1 MSKALITE
9 ARLTAI
15 ANAIRAKNLSSD
27 RYTPAQMAAAIAA
40 LPEGGI
46 IPAGTKDIA
55 QNGTHDVTQY
65 ASANVNVPTPT
76 PTGTLSIT
84 QNGTHDVTQYA
95 SANVNVHASSNPH
108 ITRFNALAMGNA
120 DSATLSEVG
129 SQKMLSL
136 VMINGS
142 NTADIKQPR
151 ALITGAGSE
160 EELNP
165 IWSQYH
171 FSEASGTN
179 LRQYRID
186 VYDIPPYIPGPIG
199 YNVQCFCDPTYE
211 HASLG
216 VAFVSDA
223 FYISKI
229 MTSAAAATSGSNSED
244 GCVLYGTFDDASGGS
259 VWYSNYTAGTQI
271 TTNNPGSGN
280 KSSFIIWLRP
290 ID

>member
-46 IPAGTKDIA
+46 IPAGTKDI
-55 QNGTHDVTQY
+55 
-65 ASANVNVPTPT
+65 
-76 PTGTLSIT
+76 T

-95 SANVNVHASSNPH
+95 SANVNVHVSSNPH
-108 ITRFNALAMGNA
+108 VTRFIALAMGNA
-120 DSATLSEVG
+120 DSKYLSEVG
-129 SQKMLSL
+129 GQKLLVLRMVNSSDQLDIMEAGAEIGTPGSL
-136 VMINGS
+136 VFQYLS
-142 NTADIKQPR
+142 
-151 ALITGAGSE
+151 
-160 EELNP
+160 P

-171 FSEASGTN
+171 FSAASGDN
-179 LRQYRID
+179 VRQYRID
-186 VYDIPPYIPGPIG
+186 VYDIPLQTEDSQFVEAWSREIYAHTSI
-199 YNVQCFCDPTYE
+199 
-211 HASLG
+211 G
-216 VAFVSDA
+216 VAYVSDA

-280 KSSFIIWLRP
+280 KSSFIIWLKP
-290 ID
+290 VD

>member
-1 MSKALITE
+1 MSRGTIDLENLYDIGD
-9 ARLTAI
+9 
-15 ANAIRAKNLSSD
+15 AIRSKLGVTTTYRPD
-27 RYTPAQMAAAIAA
+27 QMAGAVQSI
-40 LPEGGI
+40 PTGI
-46 IPAGTKDIA
+46 
-55 QNGTHDVTQY
+55 
-65 ASANVNVPTPT
+65 T
-76 PTGTLSIT
+76 PTGTVNIT

-95 SANVNVHASSNPH
+95 SANVNVHVSSNPH
-108 ITRFNALAMGNA
+108 ITRFRALAMGYA
-120 DSATLSEVG
+120 DSVALSEVG
-129 SQKMLSL
+129 SKKMLSL

-151 ALITGAGSE
+151 ARITGAGVE
-160 EELNP
+160 NEELNP

-186 VYDIPPYIPGPIG
+186 VYDIPPYIPGPIS
-199 YNVQCFCDPTYE
+199 YYVECFCNPTYE

-259 VWYSNYTAGTQI
+259 VSYADYTAGTQI
-271 TTNNPGSGN
+271 TTDNPGSGN
-280 KSSFIIWLRP
+280 KSSFIIWLKP

>member
-27 RYTPAQMAAAIAA
+27 QYTPAQMAAAIAA

-46 IPAGTKDIA
+46 
-55 QNGTHDVTQY
+55 
-65 ASANVNVPTPT
+65 T

-95 SANVNVHASSNPH
+95 SANVNVHVSSNPH
-108 ITRFNALAMGNA
+108 ITRFEALAMGYA
-120 DSATLSEVG
+120 YSAALSEVG

-151 ALITGAGSE
+151 ALITGAGGFE

-199 YNVQCFCDPTYE
+199 YNVQCFCNPTYE

-216 VAFVSDA
+216 VAYVSDA

-259 VWYSNYTAGTQI
+259 VRYADYTAGTQI
-271 TTNNPGSGN
+271 TTDNPGSGN
-280 KSSFIIWLRP
+280 KSSFIIWLKP
-290 ID
+290 VD

>member
-46 IPAGTKDIA
+46 
-55 QNGTHDVTQY
+55 
-65 ASANVNVPTPT
+65 T

-95 SANVNVHASSNPH
+95 SANVNVPATSNPH
-108 ITRFNALAMGNA
+108 VTSFIALAMGNA
-120 DSATLSEVG
+120 DMKYLSEVG
-129 SQKMLSL
+129 GQKLLMLRMVNSSDQL
-136 VMINGS
+136 DIMEAGAKIGTPGS
-142 NTADIKQPR
+142 SVFQY
-151 ALITGAGSE
+151 LS
-160 EELNP
+160 P

-171 FSEASGTN
+171 FSAASGDN
-179 LRQYRID
+179 VRQYRID
-186 VYDIPPYIPGPIG
+186 VYDIPAETEGNPYIQAWS
-199 YNVQCFCDPTYE
+199 NETYA
-211 HASLG
+211 HTSIG

-229 MTSAAAATSGSNSED
+229 MTSAAAATSGSNSEN

-259 VWYSNYTAGTQI
+259 VGYADYTAGTQI

-280 KSSFIIWLRP
+280 KSSFIIWLKP